1 MLRNFI
7 FKNVKKI
14 IPKISETELIALKSG
29 TTCIDRNIFE
39 GKVNYPKPFIYEKKI
54 DDEKVNNLL
63 RIYGNE
69 QCIYPNDKTHEIFN
83 YIGKEKF
90 LSFII
95 NEKYDGYNL
104 STSELSAILTKIS
117 SQNPALGVAIMVPNS
132 LGPGELLQHYGTN
145 KQKEYFLPK
154 LSNGDFIPCFG
165 LTGPNNGSDATGSID
180 EGEVILNEHG
190 EKVINI
196 IINKRYITLAPVA
209 NLVGVAFNLKDTYD
223 LLDKGKPGVTLAL
236 LESNKYGLKQ
246 DTHHNPLNAGFPNG
260 TLKGSLQIP
269 LENIIGGEENA
280 GNGWKM
286 LMECLAAGR
295 GVCLPATAN
304 ASSKVAMIGVLQY
317 AKHRKQFKLP
327 LIKMQGIQNKLVD
340 MIYNTWI
347 IQTSIELT
355 NTLLDNGEKPG
366 VISAIMK
373 QQTTE
378 RARDVL
384 NDAMD
389 IHAGGAICLG
399 ETNFLEK
406 FYRAAPIGITVEGSN
421 TLTKYLM
428 IFGQGLNKSH
438 PHIYPILDNILQNN
452 EKDFHE
458 NFKKIM
464 EHSVHLYMKS
474 LTDYQCKTILEKQTL
489 QFANL
494 SNFIALKGGA
504 LKAEQMLSGDM
515 ADILSNLYLA
525 HSVNWYHENFKVSSS
540 LTEYCINRLCQEN
553 QTIFNRILDNNIH
566 LKFILFNVKKSVK
579 EDIYA
584 NRKKIIDELLTN
596 NTLIEH
602 VKKNI
607 YIENNIIEKLIQ
619 LDNFDVNSNEYNKL
633 YNEIIQ
639 VGEFSNHLN
648 DYTYE
653 YVKIRNK
660 KMVA

>member
-1 MLRNFI
+1 MLRKYI
-7 FKNVKKI
+7 FNNVKKI
-14 IPKISETELIALKSG
+14 IPKISDTELIALKSG

-63 RIYGNE
+63 RKYGNE
-69 QCIYPNDKTHEIFN
+69 QCIYPNNKTQEIFN

-145 KQKEYFLPK
+145 KQKEYYLPK
-154 LSNGDFIPCFG
+154 LSNGDFVPCFG

-180 EGEVILNEHG
+180 EGDVFLNENS
-190 EKVINI
+190 EKIINVV
-196 IINKRYITLAPVA
+196 INKRYITLAPVA

-236 LESNKYGLKQ
+236 LESNEFGLKQ

-269 LENIIGGEENA
+269 VKNIIGGEENA

-304 ASSKVAMIGVLQY
+304 ASSKVAMTGVLQY

-327 LIKMQGIQNKLVD
+327 LIKMQGVQNKLVD

-399 ETNFLEK
+399 DTNFLEK

-438 PHIYPILDNILQNN
+438 PHIYPILENILENN
-452 EKDFHE
+452 EKDFHK

-464 EHSVHLYMKS
+464 EHSVNLYMKS
-474 LTDYQCKTILEKQTL
+474 LTNYDCKTDLEKQTL

-525 HSVNWYHENFKVSSS
+525 HSVKWYDDNYKVSSS

-553 QTIFNRILDNNIH
+553 QTLFNRILDNNIH
-566 LKFILFNVKKSVK
+566 LKFILFNVKKPIK
-579 EDIYA
+579 EDNYV
-584 NRKKIIDELLTN
+584 NRKKIIDELLNN
-596 NTLIEH
+596 NTLMEH

-607 YIENNIIEKLIQ
+607 YIENNIIADLIKLDE
-619 LDNFDVNSNEYNKL
+619 LDINSKEYSKL
-633 YNEIIQ
+633 YDEIIQ
-639 VGEFSNHLN
+639 VGE
-648 DYTYE
+648 Y
-653 YVKIRNK
+653 KIMN
-660 KMVA
+660 

>member
-1 MLRNFI
+1 M
-7 FKNVKKI
+7 
-14 IPKISETELIALKSG
+14 
-29 TTCIDRNIFE
+29 
-39 GKVNYPKPFIYEKKI
+39 
-54 DDEKVNNLL
+54 
-63 RIYGNE
+63 
-69 QCIYPNDKTHEIFN
+69 
-83 YIGKEKF
+83 
-90 LSFII
+90 
-95 NEKYDGYNL
+95 
-104 STSELSAILTKIS
+104 
-117 SQNPALGVAIMVPNS
+117 
-132 LGPGELLQHYGTN
+132 
-145 KQKEYFLPK
+145 
-154 LSNGDFIPCFG
+154 
-165 LTGPNNGSDATGSID
+165 
-180 EGEVILNEHG
+180 
-190 EKVINI
+190 
-196 IINKRYITLAPVA
+196 
-209 NLVGVAFNLKDTYD
+209 GVAFNLKDTYD

-236 LESNKYGLKQ
+236 LESNEFGLKQ

-269 LENIIGGEENA
+269 VKNIIGGEENA

-304 ASSKVAMIGVLQY
+304 ASSKVAMTGVLQY

-327 LIKMQGIQNKLVD
+327 LIKMQGVQNKLVD

-373 QQTTE
+373 QQPTE

-399 ETNFLEK
+399 DTNFLEK

-438 PHIYPILDNILQNN
+438 PHIYPILENILENN
-452 EKDFHE
+452 EKDFHK

-464 EHSVHLYMKS
+464 EHSVNLYMKS
-474 LTDYQCKTILEKQTL
+474 LTNYDCKTDLEKQTL

-525 HSVNWYHENFKVSSS
+525 HSVKWYDDNYKVSSS

-553 QTIFNRILDNNIH
+553 QTLFNRILDNNIH
-566 LKFILFNVKKSVK
+566 LKFILFNVKKPIK
-579 EDIYA
+579 EDNYV
-584 NRKKIIDELLTN
+584 NRKKIIDELLNN
-596 NTLIEH
+596 NTLMEH

-607 YIENNIIEKLIQ
+607 YIENNIIADLIKLDE
-619 LDNFDVNSNEYNKL
+619 LDINSKEYSKL
-633 YNEIIQ
+633 YDEIIQ
-639 VGEFSNHLN
+639 VGE
-648 DYTYE
+648 Y
-653 YVKIRNK
+653 KIMN
-660 KMVA
+660 